1 MPERANSQLAFELPF
16 RPALGR
22 DDLLVGDGNA
32 DAVAWLD
39 RWPDWPAPALCLYGP
54 PGCGKTHLA
63 QVWRRRSGADPVTM
77 QALQARGPDAIAA
90 AGNLVIDPVDD
101 GFDERLLLHLYN
113 LVAERKGHLLLTATS
128 PPRHWSIGLP
138 DLRSRLLAA
147 PAVGVGSPDDQLLAG
162 LMAKLFRDRQMP
174 VDEDVISY
182 LLARMER
189 SFEAARRAVVD
200 LDTAALSRRRR
211 ITVPLARKVLE

>member
-1 MPERANSQLAFELPF
+1 MPVGQLAFELPF

-22 DDLLVGDGNA
+22 DDLLVGESNA

-39 RWPDWPAPALCLYGP
+39 RWPDWPGPALCLYGP

-63 QVWRRRSGADPVTM
+63 QVWRRRSGADLV
-77 QALQARGPDAIAA
+77 AIEELQARGPDVLAA
-90 AGNLVIDPVDD
+90 AGNLVVDPVEA

-113 LVAERKGHLLLTATS
+113 LVAERKGHLLLTAAAA
-128 PPRHWSIGLP
+128 PKHWAIGLP

-162 LMAKLFRDRQMP
+162 LMAKLFKDRQMP
-174 VDEDVISY
+174 VDADVISY

-189 SFEAARRAVVD
+189 SFEAARRAVID
-200 LDTAALSRRRR
+200 LDTAALSRRGR
-211 ITVPLARKVLE
+211 ITVPLARKVLEKS

>member
-1 MPERANSQLAFELPF
+1 MSAAQLAFELPF

-22 DDLLVGDGNA
+22 DDLLVGGGNA

-39 RWPDWPAPALCLYGP
+39 RWPDWPGPALCLYGP

-63 QVWRRRSGADPVTM
+63 HVWRRRSGAAPVT
-77 QALQARGPDAIAA
+77 ADSLRARGPDAVAA
-90 AGNLVIDPVDD
+90 AGNVVVDPVDD
-101 GFDERLLLHLYN
+101 DVDERLLLHLYN
-113 LVAERKGHLLLTATS
+113 LVAERNGHLLLTATAA
-128 PPRHWSIGLP
+128 PKHWSIGLP

-147 PAVGVGSPDDQLLAG
+147 PAVGVGPPDDGLLAG

-174 VDEDVISY
+174 VDADVISY
-182 LLARMER
+182 LLTRMER

-200 LDTAALSRRRR
+200 LDTAALSGRRR
-211 ITVPLARKVLE
+211 ITVPLARQVLDKS

>member
-1 MPERANSQLAFELPF
+1 MPANQLAFELPF

-22 DDLLVGDGNA
+22 GDLLVGDGNA

-39 RWPDWPAPALCLYGP
+39 RWPDWPGPALCLYGP

-63 QVWRRRSGADPVTM
+63 QVWRRRSGADVVTM
-77 QALQARGPDAIAA
+77 DMLQVSGPDALAA
-90 AGNLVIDPVDD
+90 AGNLVVDPVDD
-101 GFDERLLLHLYN
+101 GFDDRLLLHLYN
-113 LVAERKGHLLLTATS
+113 LVAERKGHLLLTAAA
-128 PPRHWSIGLP
+128 PPKHWSIGLP

-162 LMAKLFRDRQMP
+162 LMAKHFRDRQMP

-189 SFEAARRAVVD
+189 SFDAARRAVID
-200 LDTAALSRRRR
+200 LDTAALSGRRR
-211 ITVPLARKVLE
+211 ITVPLARQVLEKS

>member
-1 MPERANSQLAFELPF
+1 MPVRQLAFELPF

-22 DDLLVGDGNA
+22 DDLLVGAGNA

-39 RWPDWPAPALCLYGP
+39 RWPDWPGPVLCLYGP

-63 QVWRRRSGADPVTM
+63 QVWRRRSGADLVTLDM
-77 QALQARGPDAIAA
+77 LGARGPDAIAA
-90 AGNLVIDPVDD
+90 AGNLVVDPVEE

-113 LVAERKGHLLLTATS
+113 LLAERNGHLLLTAAAA
-128 PPRHWSIGLP
+128 PKHWAIGLP

-174 VDEDVISY
+174 VDADVISY

-189 SFEAARRAVVD
+189 SFEAARRAVID
-200 LDTAALSRRRR
+200 LDTAALSGRRRV
-211 ITVPLARKVLE
+211 TVPLARKVLEKS